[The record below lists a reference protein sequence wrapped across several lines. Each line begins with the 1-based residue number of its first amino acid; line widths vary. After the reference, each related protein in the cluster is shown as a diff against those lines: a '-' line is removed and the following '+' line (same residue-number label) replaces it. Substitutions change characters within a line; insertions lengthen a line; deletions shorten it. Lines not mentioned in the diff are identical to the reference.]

1 MSGDRQTDQKHVS
14 PFLSF
19 LCLLSC
25 VYTLKSAMFD
35 IRWYVG
41 TTAVD
46 QIRAPSSPLSCFRQW
61 PAPDAFKEDVKAPGW
76 IVSS

>member
-1 MSGDRQTDQKHVS
+1 
-14 PFLSF
+14 
-19 LCLLSC
+19 
-25 VYTLKSAMFD
+25 MFD

-61 PAPDAFKEDVKAPGW
+61 PAPDAFKEDVKAPG
-76 IVSS
+76 